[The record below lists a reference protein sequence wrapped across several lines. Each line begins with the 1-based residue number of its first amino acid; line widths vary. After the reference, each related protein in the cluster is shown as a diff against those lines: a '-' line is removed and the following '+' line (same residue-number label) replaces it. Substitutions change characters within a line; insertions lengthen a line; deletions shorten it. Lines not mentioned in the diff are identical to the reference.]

1 MIKTGGPLFTTIKL
15 KKLINLSTNRDRVNN
30 IKRKYFFKKRA
41 KNQHEFLAV
50 NFRSERMS

>member
-1 MIKTGGPLFTTIKL
+1 MFTTIKL